1 MFHKMTN
8 KNQKYFFKSCLQCF
22 SSKNVLTEKVCFC
35 INGAQSARL
44 EKGIIK
50 FKNNFK
56 QLPVPFKIYADFECT
71 LKSVESYEGSYS
83 KNIKM
88 TFLVVLLTSLF
99 VLIINLVNPLLLLE
113 AKMLL
118 MNLIKQILKS
128 TSIVEK

>member
-1 MFHKMTN
+1 M
-8 KNQKYFFKSCLQCF
+8 
-22 SSKNVLTEKVCFC
+22 LT
-35 INGAQSARL
+35 SY
-44 EKGIIK
+44 
-50 FKNNFK
+50 FK
-56 QLPVPFKIYADFECT
+56 QIPAPFKIYPDFECT